1 MGTAHQTVVLD
12 VEGMKCGG
20 CVRSVER
27 TLLDQPGVQRADVNL
42 VSRAAWLDLAESEGS
57 VEAVLQALADRGF
70 PARERSLNQP
80 LETPGSDDSAGQ
92 SWWRQWRQLMVA
104 LLLLLLSVLG
114 HLSEAGRLSLPVIGS
129 LPFHAALATVALIG
143 PGRPILVGG
152 VLAARSGA
160 PSMDTLVGLGVG
172 SAYLASLVAL
182 FWPQVGWPCFFN
194 EPVMLLGFV
203 LLGRFLE
210 ERARYRTGQALKQ
223 LAQLQP
229 ETARLLL
236 DDGAIREV
244 RVGALRPGERVQLL
258 PGDRV
263 PVDGVVMQG
272 HSAVD
277 VSSLTGEPLPLEA
290 EPGTELASGSL
301 NLEAP
306 LAMEVQ
312 RVGSE
317 TALARIIQLVE
328 QAQARRAPIQGL
340 ADRVAGRFCYFVIGL
355 ALAAFLFWW
364 LIGAD
369 LWPQVLEASAPGMMA
384 HPMHHAGLGSGA
396 ETPIGLALQLAI
408 AVLVVAC
415 PCALGL
421 ATPTVITVAT
431 GLAARRGWLFR
442 GGDVLETAAGLD
454 QVVFDKTGT
463 LTLGRPL
470 VTAIRADDPE
480 RLLQLAASLEQTSR
494 HPLAHAL
501 LQEAQRREIPLLPV
515 SQVRNVTGEGLIG
528 RLEACGTE
536 VRVGKPEWLQGTG
549 LSWGEAFTTWQAKT
563 EGTLV
568 AVAEADRLLGLVQ
581 IEDQLRSDVL
591 TALQQLRKQGLQLA
605 MFSGDR
611 EVAVRRLGQQLG
623 FAESE
628 LGWQMRPEQKLA
640 RLEQLGRQRQVA
652 MVGDG
657 INDAPALAA
666 ADLGIAIGTG
676 TQIAQDT
683 ADLVLLGDRL
693 DNLPEA
699 LRLARRTLGKVRQN
713 LTWAFGYNLIAL
725 PIAAGALLPSH
736 GLLLSPPLAALLM
749 ALSSVTVVVNALAL
763 RP

>member
-129 LPFHAALATVALIG
+129 LPFHASLATVALIG

-699 LRLARRTLGKVRQN
+699 LRLARRTLAKVRQN